1 MAYAGEDADQVQA
14 NLEAERAR
22 RAAWWASLTPE
33 QQEAE
38 KAKWRAE
45 AEEWAR
51 LHPPDD
57 GGWLSKVLDWAP
69 AIMAVAAVIATAGAA
84 ASALG
89 AAGTAGA
96 TAAGTAGAAGATA
109 GAAGATAAG
118 AAAGSVLGAEV
129 LAGIPAVFISAPAL
143 PAAVGLTA
151 GQIAAIGAGA
161 IGAGA
166 IATGMGGAGT
176 AAPTATTTATPTSS
190 TPPPNNTID
199 PNIPTVNVSAPKI
212 PAMDYSSVGLP
223 VAGSLGAG
231 AMLYPDVP
239 NTVHVSAPA
248 PTPEP
253 GVQYPADQ
261 LPLIPIPPIAP
272 IGPIDLPLGGTH
284 PSGAGAG
291 GTKFPV
297 GLIDNL
303 VGGLLP
309 GAVMGGLFDD
319 LWGGDKPAADG
330 SVGSAIGRLNS
341 QGDAQMAEWNNWLF
355 PKAKEALDMSK
366 NATNNFVNNSSRVGD
381 QLETY
386 GQRMSDVSEGYL
398 KRHNEVYV
406 PAADRIINDAK
417 QFDKAGYQQQ
427 QAGLAIGDMSA
438 AYAAAR
444 EAQRQRNSQYGI
456 DPTSGRA
463 MAFERASDIDA
474 AGNMASA
481 AVRARMAAE
490 DVWDKKQL
498 NALGT
503 SRFLNEGM
511 TTYGSLKTG
520 AGNLMSQANNARKA
534 GVDATNNYFNNTTD
548 LAKTS
553 SAVYGTA
560 NNAYN
565 AAGQLGLG
573 KSKLDNDRY
582 IAEQQGRG
590 AVLGAG
596 LSAIGGPKGIASGI
610 GDLVDAGKSLW
621 DLFSGG

>member
-1 MAYAGEDADQVQA
+1 MAYVGEDAEQVAA
-14 NLEAERAR
+14 NIAAERER
-22 RAAWWASLTPE
+22 KMAWWASLTPE

-38 KAKWRAE
+38 KVRIRAE

-57 GGWLSKVLDWAP
+57 GDWFDKIFSAAP
-69 AIMAVAAVIATAGAA
+69 AILAVALIAATAGAA
-84 ASALG
+84 TGVMG
-89 AAGTAGA
+89 AAGSAGTTVAATGA
-96 TAAGTAGAAGATA
+96 TGAAGI
-109 GAAGATAAG
+109 TAAG
-118 AAAGSVLGAEV
+118 AAATGAVGAEV
-129 LAGIPAVFISAPAL
+129 LAGIPAVFVSAPAL
-143 PAAVGLTA
+143 PAAGLTL
-151 GQIAAIGAGA
+151 GQMGAIGA

-166 IATGMGGAGT
+166 VGAIGSGGAGT
-176 AAPTATTTATPTSS
+176 AAPTSS
-190 TPPPNNTID
+190 GQPQPNNTID
-199 PNIPTVNVSAPKI
+199 PNIPTVNVSAPRI
-212 PAMDYSSVGLP
+212 PQLDYSNIGLP
-223 VAGSLGAG
+223 AAGALGAG
-231 AMLYPDVP
+231 MIYPDVP
-239 NTVHVSAPA
+239 HTVHVSAPA

-261 LPLIPIPPIAP
+261 LPLIPIPPIVP
-272 IGPIDLPLGGTH
+272 IGPVDLPLGGTH
-284 PSGAGAG
+284 PSGAGAAG
-291 GTKFPV
+291 PKFPV
-297 GLIDNL
+297 GLVDNL
-303 VGGLLP
+303 IGGLLP
-309 GAVMGGLFDD
+309 GAVAGGLLDD

-330 SVGSAIGRLNS
+330 SVGGAIGRLNA

-355 PKAKEALDMSK
+355 PQAKHALELNK
-366 NATNNFVNNSSRVGD
+366 TATQDFLLKSSRVGD
-381 QLETY
+381 TLETY
-386 GQRMSDVSEGYL
+386 GGQMNDVAQGYL
-398 KRHNEVYV
+398 QQHNEKYV
-406 PAADRIINDAK
+406 PLADKIIADANK
-417 QFDKAGYQQQ
+417 FDKAGYQQQ

-444 EAQRQRNSQYGI
+444 EAQRQRNSQFGI
-456 DPTSGRA
+456 DPTSGRS
-463 MAFERASDIDA
+463 MAFARASDIDA

-503 SRFLNEGM
+503 SKFLNDNI

-520 AGNLMSQANNARKA
+520 AGNLMSQANNVRKT
-534 GVDATNNYFNNTTD
+534 GVDATSQFSNNAND

-553 SAVYGTA
+553 AAVYSTA

-565 AAGQLGLG
+565 SAGQLGLG

>member
-1 MAYAGEDADQVQA
+1 MAYVGEDADQVQA
-14 NLEAERAR
+14 NIEAERAR
-22 RAAWWASLTPE
+22 KAAWWASLTPE

-38 KAKWRAE
+38 KARIRAE

-57 GGWLSKVLDWAP
+57 GDWFDKIFSAAP
-69 AIMAVAAVIATAGAA
+69 AVLAVALIAATAGAA
-84 ASALG
+84 TGIMG
-89 AAGTAGA
+89 AAGSAGTTVAATGA
-96 TAAGTAGAAGATA
+96 TGAAGI
-109 GAAGATAAG
+109 TAAG
-118 AAAGSVLGAEV
+118 AAATGAVGAEV
-129 LAGIPAVFISAPAL
+129 LAGIPAVFISGTAL
-143 PAAVGLTA
+143 PAAAGLTA

-166 IATGMGGAGT
+166 LATGMGSAGT
-176 AAPTATTTATPTSS
+176 AAPTAATS
-190 TPPPNNTID
+190 TPPPSGVD

-212 PAMDYSSVGLP
+212 PALDYSMVGLP
-223 VAGSLGAG
+223 AAGALGAG
-231 AMLYPDVP
+231 MLYPDVP

-261 LPLIPIPPIAP
+261 LPLIPIPPIVP
-272 IGPIDLPLGGTH
+272 IGPVDLPLGGTN

-291 GTKFPV
+291 GPSFPV

-303 VGGLLP
+303 VGGLVP
-309 GAVMGGLFDD
+309 GAVAGGLLDGLF
-319 LWGGDKPAADG
+319 GGNTPAADG
-330 SVGSAIGRLNS
+330 SIGSAIGKLNS

-355 PKAKEALDMSK
+355 PQAKHALELNK
-366 NATNNFVNNSSRVGD
+366 TATQDFLLKSSRVGD
-381 QLETY
+381 TLETY
-386 GQRMSDVSEGYL
+386 GGQMNDVAQGYL
-398 KRHNEVYV
+398 KQHNEKYV
-406 PAADRIINDAK
+406 PLADKIIADAN

-474 AGNMASA
+474 AGNMTSA

-503 SRFLNEGM
+503 SKFINDNI

-520 AGNLMSQANNARKA
+520 AGNLMSQANTVRKS
-534 GVDATNNYFNNTTD
+534 GVDASSQFANNAND

-590 AVLGAG
+590 QVLGAG